1 MQALLAC
8 QAMLIPHD
16 FFTHA
21 SAACGVQVVP
31 ECKDY
36 PAGLGFVSISVITAA
51 NVHVTCCIFAMAKVP
66 RQKLAGTAGALASA
80 QRWDLQSSHIYD
92 CWSDQAAKVVCNA
105 LVEQRNVIMYWLNR
119 VHLNSGVMILQLQ

>member
-8 QAMLIPHD
+8 QAVLIPHD

-21 SAACGVQVVP
+21 SAACDVQVVQ

-36 PAGLGFVSISVITAA
+36 PAVLGFVSISVNTAA

-66 RQKLAGTAGALASA
+66 RQRLAGTAGALASA
-80 QRWDLQSSHIYD
+80 QRLDLQSGHIYH
-92 CWSDQAAKVVCNA
+92 CWSDQVAKVVCNA
-105 LVEQRNVIMYWLNR
+105 LVEQLNVIMYWLSR
-119 VHLNSGVMILQLQ
+119 FI